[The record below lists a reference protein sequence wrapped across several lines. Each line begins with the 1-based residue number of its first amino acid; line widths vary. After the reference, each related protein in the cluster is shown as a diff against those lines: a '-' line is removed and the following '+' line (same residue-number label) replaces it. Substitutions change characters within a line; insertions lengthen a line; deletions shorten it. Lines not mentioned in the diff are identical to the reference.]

1 LYYIYLFIKRLW
13 KSLRKLSLTIR
24 FSSYDPSALAQFL
37 KTTISSS
44 QRLFTQNSFNV
55 RCDDDVVV
63 FKNCAK
69 SDGSYDEKRIAQF
82 VNDSLCSDFHRRFMN
97 K

>member
-1 LYYIYLFIKRLW
+1 MLSNKTLKYLEKGQQTQEG
-13 KSLRKLSLTIR
+13 LRTKER
-24 FSSYDPSALAQFL
+24 
-37 KTTISSS
+37 
-44 QRLFTQNSFNV
+44 
-55 RCDDDVVV
+55 DDDVVV

-82 VNDSLCSDFHRRFMN
+82 VNDSLCSDFHRRFTS